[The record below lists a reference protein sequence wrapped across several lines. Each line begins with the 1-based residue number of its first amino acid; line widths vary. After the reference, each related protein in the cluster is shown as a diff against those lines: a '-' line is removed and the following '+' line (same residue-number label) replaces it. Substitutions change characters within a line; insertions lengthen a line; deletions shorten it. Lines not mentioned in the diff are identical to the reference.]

1 MSMNSPKLL
10 LWDLD
15 ETLISTDGAGE
26 RAFERAALSAF
37 GETISMNSIDYS
49 GQTDRLIGIL
59 IQRSC
64 NLAED
69 IFKLEQFLE
78 DFLGF
83 LPEELPR
90 GNPRVLPG
98 VQSLTSLAF
107 QTEGMAQG
115 LLTGNLAAGA
125 NIKLSY
131 FGLWERFSFGAF
143 ADDADERDHLG
154 PIALQ
159 RANDLHGM
167 SFPPEQTVVI
177 GDTLRDIACAQAFGA
192 RSLAVASGKCSQEE
206 FRTAG
211 ADCVVDSLEDER
223 ACDFLGLS
231 SK

>member
-1 MSMNSPKLL
+1 MNSPKLL

-26 RAFERAALSAF
+26 RSFERAALSAF
-37 GETISMNSIDYS
+37 GEKISMRNIDYS
-49 GQTDRLIGIL
+49 GQTDRLIGML
-59 IQRSC
+59 IQRYC
-64 NLAED
+64 NLPED
-69 IFKLEQFLE
+69 SGTLEQFLE
-78 DFLGF
+78 DFLRF

-98 VQSLTSLAF
+98 VESLTSLAVEA
-107 QTEGMAQG
+107 EGMVQG

-143 ADDADERDHLG
+143 ADDANERDLLG

-159 RANDLHGM
+159 RASDFHEM
-167 SFPPEQTVVI
+167 SFKPDQTVVI
-177 GDTLRDIACAQAFGA
+177 GDTLRDIACAQSFGA
-192 RSLAVASGKCSQEE
+192 RSLAVASGMCGSDE
-206 FRTAG
+206 FRAAG

-223 ACDFLGLS
+223 ACDFLGLFS
-231 SK
+231 Q